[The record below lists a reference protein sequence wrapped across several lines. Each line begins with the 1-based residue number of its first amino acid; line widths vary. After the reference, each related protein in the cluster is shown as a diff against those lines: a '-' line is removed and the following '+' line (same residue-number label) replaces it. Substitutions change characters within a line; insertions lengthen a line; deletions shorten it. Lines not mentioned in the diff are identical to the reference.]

1 MINEDFAEDFK
12 IITLSLEMKR
22 KIRLLV
28 FCRSN
33 FTESVCE
40 SYFQTVVKSK
50 FGQAKFIENF

>member
-12 IITLSLEMKR
+12 IITLFLEMKR

-28 FCRSN
+28 FYRFN

-40 SYFQTVVKSK
+40 NYFQTVFKY
-50 FGQAKFIENF
+50 NNLHPR